1 MYTFSFVD
9 CREQEHFNTY
19 RNEFDSKPWWMTRL
33 ITMFL
38 KTHTNRPHIVSN
50 QTRIWYVVFIFW
62 FLVVILVPFIDSISA
77 YQTKICII
85 TKHIIYFSET
95 RHCADGLQV
104 GLWRS
109 PSAVVQ
115 PVQETSAKLN
125 GKLHSADWSGP
136 DIVEQDAAWVGR
148 SNGTQELGLLFI

>member
-9 CREQEHFNTY
+9 CREQERFNTY

-85 TKHIIYFSET
+85 TKHIIYFWET
-95 RHCADGLQV
+95 RRDPQINCSRIGVYIFAIHCLYAIIFVCIQAPERKPDL
-104 GLWRS
+104 
-109 PSAVVQ
+109 
-115 PVQETSAKLN
+115 AKL
-125 GKLHSADWSGP
+125 LH
-136 DIVEQDAAWVGR
+136 
-148 SNGTQELGLLFI
+148 